1 MFEAGLGPIVTL
13 CQKDNRQN
21 QNEATSSCCP
31 EDWIP
36 PEDLCVLDTHCD
48 SPGLEFFFFFCA
60 PVFLP
65 FPLVLGGIIAVLGE
79 GRPPV

>member
-13 CQKDNRQN
+13 YQKDNRQN

-31 EDWIP
+31 KDCIP
-36 PEDLCVLDTHCD
+36 PEDLCVLDTHRD

-79 GRPPV
+79 GRPSV